1 MDMLFKKAM
10 KGELDFMTAVM
21 AVQKELTGIP
31 EFGDEDTALFAVE
44 KKAIKNMKKA
54 LLMTAGAAAQKYMD
68 KLANE
73 QEILMNLA
81 DICIL
86 AYNAESALLRAEKIA
101 GIKGEEAAKAYI
113 DMAKVYVFDAQD
125 KVSQAGKNAIN
136 SMTEGDMQ
144 RMMLMGLKRFTKQT
158 PLNTKDA
165 RRRIAAKLIEANQY
179 CF

>member
-1 MDMLFKKAM
+1 M
-10 KGELDFMTAVM
+10 KGELDFMNAVM

-31 EFGDEDTALFAVE
+31 EFGEEDTALFAAE
-44 KKAIKNMKKA
+44 KKAISNMKKA
-54 LLMTAGAAAQKYMD
+54 LLMAAGAAAQKYMD
-68 KLANE
+68 KLATE

-86 AYNAESALLRAEKIA
+86 VYSAESAVLRAEKLA
-101 GIKGEEAAKAYI
+101 GMRGEEAAKPYI
-113 DMAKVYVFDAQD
+113 DMAKVYVFDALD
-125 KVSQAGKNAIN
+125 KVSIAGKNAIN
-136 SMTEGDMQ
+136 SMVDGDMQ

-158 PLNTKDA
+158 PINTKDA